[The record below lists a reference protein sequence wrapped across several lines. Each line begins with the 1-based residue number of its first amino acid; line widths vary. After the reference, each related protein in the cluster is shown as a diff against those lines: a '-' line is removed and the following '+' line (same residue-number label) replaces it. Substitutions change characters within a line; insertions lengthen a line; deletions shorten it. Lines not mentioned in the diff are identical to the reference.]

1 MECVEKSHHLK
12 RRGRKA
18 SKMVFMLP
26 FTMQFKDLYKNVGFS
41 TCKGE
46 ICEEI
51 FFPFYR
57 KMLMSTFLLRLEA
70 NDLERMRG
78 YPNFTLFIP
87 IAHAKSFSG

>member
-1 MECVEKSHHLK
+1 MEFVEKSHHLK

-26 FTMQFKDLYKNVGFS
+26 FTMHFKDLYKNVGFS

-51 FFPFYR
+51 SFPFYR

-70 NDLERMRG
+70 NDLE
-78 YPNFTLFIP
+78 
-87 IAHAKSFSG
+87 